1 MTPQIKSQLFGIS
14 LAIATALG
22 CLAYERIVKSYSYF
36 TVGLILLLSYF
47 PFVLAAVFLNN
58 TVRNDFSRMAENKWW
73 ILLYI
78 ASGITSP
85 LWYLI
90 TRKQSVMVG
99 AIYEVKYI
107 VVMAILYLFF
117 GSTHL
122 SWNTAI
128 GIVLAMCSIYFIS
141 K

>member
-1 MTPQIKSQLFGIS
+1 MSPQLTSQVFGMS
-14 LAIATALG
+14 LAITTAFG

-36 TVGLILLLSYF
+36 TVGLIILLSYI
-47 PFVLAAVFLNN
+47 PFVLASVFFDNN
-58 TVRNDFSRMAENKWW
+58 IKSDFSRMAENKWW
-73 ILLYI
+73 IVLYI

-85 LWYLI
+85 LWYII

-107 VVMAILYLFF
+107 VIMAILYLFF

-128 GIVLAMCSIYFIS
+128 GIVLAMFSIYFIS